1 MKIDDK
7 IIVSGQNYQIIRL
20 LGHGKGGYSYLARD
34 DQKEVVVKII
44 HHEPCDYYAFG
55 NKIEA
60 EERDYYRLLNA
71 GITIPEMY
79 LIDKEKEIIVK
90 QYIEGDTIFEMIR
103 NKVPVDPYLEQVR
116 LMARKASEAGLNID
130 YFPTNFVVHKRILY
144 YIDYECN
151 EYMPQWNFENWGSR
165 YWSYT
170 EEFSNYLSGHN
181 L

>member
-20 LGHGKGGYSYLARD
+20 LGRGKGGYSYLARD

-71 GITIPEMY
+71 SITIPEMY

-103 NKVPVDPYLEQVR
+103 NKVPVDPYLEQVI
-116 LMARKASEAGLNID
+116 LMARKVYEAGLNID
-130 YFPTNFVVHKRILY
+130 YFPTNFVIHNRILY

-151 EYMPQWNFENWGSR
+151 PYSEQWDFEHWGKQ
-165 YWSYT
+165 YWSKT
-170 EEFSNYLSGHN
+170 PEFMSAFAQN
-181 L
+181 